1 MGIYGKDNA
10 FIVPL
15 ASFSSLEYA
24 LENAVP
30 ISSTLIEY
38 AFAIGDS
45 SKKEK
50 IVLMIKDVELMKNMW
65 TPKKNVLVKE
75 DSLASMDSA
84 SSVQQ
89 AQQCLQMVK
98 HAFVGTIKFT
108 MKFQTVAKI
117 VVLKISNGVTTNV
130 NAFLDTHGGIKNVE
144 DALTTL
150 INPPIS
156 QLVFVRVI
164 QLLTTL
170 KQISVL
176 NVEQIIR

>member
-1 MGIYGKDNA
+1 MEIYGKDNA
-10 FIVPL
+10 FIVL
-15 ASFSSLEYA
+15 LVSFSSLEYV

-30 ISSTLIEY
+30 ISYTSIECV
-38 AFAIGDS
+38 FAIGDL

-50 IVLMIKDVELMKNMW
+50 IVLMIKDAELMKNMW

-75 DSLASMDSA
+75 DSLTSMDSA

-89 AQQCLQMVK
+89 AQQCLQTVN

-117 VVLKISNGVTTNV
+117 DVFKISNGVTTNV
-130 NAFLDTHGGIKNVE
+130 NAFLGTHGGIKNVE

-150 INPPIS
+150 INPLTS
-156 QLVFVRVI
+156 QLAFVRVI